1 MLGFILVWFLFRVY
15 YFLLCGFAR
24 LSYCCRLYRVPAGS
38 FSGKAYEDTHLRAY
52 AQGLG
57 MQGAVVSGLAFT
69 RSGLAFCKILKR
81 VVRVLFIMLSQDL
94 MKEVSVIPHL

>member
-1 MLGFILVWFLFRVY
+1 
-15 YFLLCGFAR
+15 
-24 LSYCCRLYRVPAGS
+24 
-38 FSGKAYEDTHLRAY
+38 
-52 AQGLG
+52 